1 MIGAQD
7 VRLRPATGND
17 GPAIQALVF
26 SVLEEY
32 DLAPDPGGTDSD
44 LRDIESTYQRR
55 GGPTWLQPGWM
66 PSDSLLRRF

>member
-44 LRDIESTYQRR
+44 LRDIDELMEA
-55 GGPTWLQPGWM
+55 P
-66 PSDSLLRRF
+66 